1 MCITCGCS
9 DSTNV
14 RLTDLEKGGT
24 IPINVNDQSHEH
36 SHEHHGHSHE
46 HHDHSHEHH
55 DHSHEHHGHSHEHH
69 GHSHEHLGE
78 TNPTNTIT
86 LERQILEKNN
96 SIAASNRDW
105 LANKNILAVNLV
117 SSPGSGKTTLLER
130 TIRDLSSELQ
140 FSVIEGD
147 QETVND
153 AERIRSTGCRVVQIN
168 TGAGCHLEAD
178 MVIKGIHSLDPAPNS
193 VIMIENVGNLVCPA
207 LFDLG
212 EKCKVA
218 ILSVTEGEDKPA
230 KYPHM
235 FKAASIMLLNKID
248 LLPYLEF
255 DVAKCIEY
263 AKTVNP
269 DIKVIPVSAV
279 SGEGLDIWFA
289 WIKSNIDGHSE
300 DRKVAGLR
308 DS

>member
-1 MCITCGCS
+1 MCVTCGCS

-14 RLTDLEKGGT
+14 RLTNLEKGGT
-24 IPINVNDQSHEH
+24 TPININDHSHEH
-36 SHEHHGHSHE
+36 SHEHHG
-46 HHDHSHEHH
+46 
-55 DHSHEHHGHSHEHH
+55 HSHEHHGHSHEHH

-105 LANKNILAVNLV
+105 LADKNILAINLV

-130 TIRDLSSELQ
+130 TIRDLGSELQ

-153 AERIRSTGCRVVQIN
+153 AERIRSTGCSVVQIN

-178 MVIKGIHSLDPAPNS
+178 MVIKGIHNLDPAPNS

-235 FKAASIMLLNKID
+235 FKAASVMLLNKVD

-279 SGEGLDIWFA
+279 SGEGLDIWFE
-289 WIKSNIDGHSE
+289 WIRNSIGENSK
-300 DRKVAGLR
+300 AGEAIVFQGP
-308 DS
+308 